1 MNFETIKVREEG
13 EILFV
18 TIDNAPIN
26 LMSIQMV
33 QELFQLSGYLRQ
45 AAHIKVAVMDSAD
58 PDFFIAHFDLNDM
71 EASATDPSK
80 ASRYPDMNALQSL
93 ALNWQSLPQITIA
106 KIDGRIR
113 GGGLEFALAL
123 DMRFATKRS
132 LFCFPEASGH
142 FLATGGGTTRTVIM
156 AGPSRALEF
165 LLSARDFTA
174 DEVER
179 YGLINRALA
188 DEDLDAYLTDLLGR
202 LVQRSRDVIAMHRDV
217 VAQVTAPF
225 VEPLFA
231 GLASENNGMRQAL
244 AVGHLQQGVG
254 RHLALGQTR
263 EHELDL
269 PATLARLNSA
279 Q

>member
-1 MNFETIKVREEG
+1 MNFQTIKVREQG
-13 EILFV
+13 EVLFV

-45 AAHIKVAVMDSAD
+45 ASHIKVAVMDSAN
-58 PDFFIAHFDLNDM
+58 PDFFIAHFDLLDM

-93 ALNWQSLPQITIA
+93 GLNWQSLPQVTIA

-113 GGGLEFALAL
+113 GGGLEFVLAF
-123 DMRFATKRS
+123 DMRFATRRS
-132 LFCFPEASGH
+132 LFGFPEASGH
-142 FLATGGGTTRTVIM
+142 FLATGGGTTRTVMM
-156 AGPSRALEF
+156 AGPSRAMEI

-179 YGLINRALA
+179 YGLINRALGD
-188 DEDLDAYLTDLLGR
+188 DEIDGYLVDLVGR
-202 LVQRSRDVIAMHRDV
+202 VAQRGTEVVAMHREV
-217 VAQVTAPF
+217 VAQVTVPF

-231 GLASENNGMRQAL
+231 GLAAENTGMGQAL
-244 AVGHLQQGVG
+244 ALGKLQQGVAA
-254 RHLALGQTR
+254 HLAQGQTR
-263 EHELDL
+263 ENELDL
-269 PATLARLNSA
+269 PATLARINAAL
-279 Q
+279 